1 MAIQEQRTL
10 PAPFIEDIGKDFA
23 KSLIGVTGLPALAAD
38 ISGQLTKRTDPA
50 TGELETDEAF
60 QRRQDIARERFQTFQ
75 QTQAAQ
81 APFAPQVAGQDPLQ
95 TQAATLAGQGVGS
108 YQPFLQQAQTTLA
121 GAQGMLGSGAGTG
134 AGTISDFM
142 SPYQSSVI
150 DTTLA
155 EFDRNRAIQE
165 QSLRDQQA
173 QLGVLGAGRAGVQL
187 AEYGAGADRERAALQ
202 AQLLQQ
208 GFGQAQAARQQD
220 FANRFGIFEAQ
231 TGLAGALPSLQ
242 RADIASLGQVGAAQ
256 QLQQQRILDAQQE
269 ANRLQAFEPQ
279 TRLDTYG
286 RGIAQLISGYPGS
299 SQVTQTPNPT
309 ALQTALGVATTIG
322 GLFGERKN

>member
-1 MAIQEQRTL
+1 MA
-10 PAPFIEDIGKDFA
+10 
-23 KSLIGVTGLPALAAD
+23 VT
-38 ISGQLTKRTDPA
+38 
-50 TGELETDEAF
+50 
-60 QRRQDIARERFQTFQ
+60 RQI
-75 QTQAAQ
+75 TQAPSFVDDLAKDYGTQ
-81 APFAPQVAGQDPLQ
+81 LAGLTAVPLDTSRFAPQVAAQDPLQ
-95 TQAATLAGQGVGS
+95 TQAVSLAQQGVGS

-187 AEYGAGADRERAALQ
+187 AEYGTGADRERAALQ

-220 FANRFGIFEAQ
+220 FSNRFGIFEAQ

-256 QLQQQRILDAQQE
+256 QLQQQRVLDAQQE

-286 RGIAQLISGYPGS
+286 RGITQLISGYPGS
-299 SQVTQTPNPT
+299 SQVTQTPGLSP
-309 ALQTALGVATTIG
+309 LETALGVASTIG
-322 GLFGERKN
+322 GLFQDKR

>member
-1 MAIQEQRTL
+1 MAI
-10 PAPFIEDIGKDFA
+10 
-23 KSLIGVTGLPALAAD
+23 
-38 ISGQLTKRTDPA
+38 
-50 TGELETDEAF
+50 
-60 QRRQDIARERFQTFQ
+60 ARSE
-75 QTQAAQ
+75 TQAPGFIDDLAKDYGTQ
-81 APFAPQVAGQDPLQ
+81 LAGLTAVPLDTARFAPQVAAQDQLQ

-134 AGTISDFM
+134 AGTVSDFM
-142 SPYQSSVI
+142 SPFQSQVI

-165 QSLRDQQA
+165 QTLRDQQA
-173 QLGVLGAGRAGVQL
+173 KLGVLGAGRAGVQL
-187 AEYGAGADRERAALQ
+187 AEYGSGADRERALLQ
-202 AQLLQQ
+202 AGLQQ
-208 GFGQAQAARQQD
+208 QAFQDAVARRQQD
-220 FANRFGIFEAQ
+220 FSNRFGIFEAQ

-279 TRLDTYG
+279 TRLDTLG
-286 RGIAQLISGYPGS
+286 RGITQLISGYPGQS
-299 SQVTQTPNPT
+299 TQTQTPG
-309 ALQTALGVATTIG
+309 LSRLETALGVASTIG
-322 GLFGERKN
+322 GLFNRQK

>member
-1 MAIQEQRTL
+1 MA
-10 PAPFIEDIGKDFA
+10 
-23 KSLIGVTGLPALAAD
+23 VTRA
-38 ISGQLTKRTDPA
+38 I
-50 TGELETDEAF
+50 
-60 QRRQDIARERFQTFQ
+60 
-75 QTQAAQ
+75 TQAPSFVDDLAKDYGTQ
-81 APFAPQVAGQDPLQ
+81 LAGLTAVPLDTSRFAPQVAAQDPLQ
-95 TQAATLAGQGVGS
+95 TQAVSLAQQGVGS

-187 AEYGAGADRERAALQ
+187 AEYGTGADRERALLQ
-202 AQLLQQ
+202 AGLLQQ
-208 GFGQAQAARQQD
+208 GFGQAQTARQQD
-220 FANRFGIFEAQ
+220 FSNRFGIFEAQ

-256 QLQQQRILDAQQE
+256 QLQQQRVLDAQQE

-286 RGIAQLISGYPGS
+286 RGITQLISGYPGES
-299 SQVTQTPNPT
+299 RVTQTPGLSP
-309 ALQTALGVATTIG
+309 LETALGVASTIG
-322 GLFGERKN
+322 GLFKKDD

>member
-1 MAIQEQRTL
+1 MAITRTL
-10 PAPFIEDIGKDFA
+10 TQAPEFLQDLSKDFA
-23 KSLIGVTGLPALAAD
+23 TQLVGLTSVPLD
-38 ISGQLTKRTDPA
+38 TSR
-50 TGELETDEAF
+50 
-60 QRRQDIARERFQTFQ
+60 
-75 QTQAAQ
+75 
-81 APFAPQVAGQDPLQ
+81 FAPQVAAQDPLQ
-95 TQAATLAGQGVGS
+95 QQAATLAGQGIGS

-134 AGTISDFM
+134 AGTVSDFM
-142 SPYQSSVI
+142 SPFQSQVI

-173 QLGVLGAGRAGVQL
+173 KLGVLGAGRAGVQL
-187 AEYGAGADRERAALQ
+187 AEYGSGADRERALLQ
-202 AQLLQQ
+202 AGLQQ
-208 GFGQAQAARQQD
+208 QAFQDAVARRQQD
-220 FANRFGIFEAQ
+220 FSNRFGIFEAQ

-256 QLQQQRILDAQQE
+256 QLQQQRILDAQAE

-286 RGIAQLISGYPGS
+286 RGIAQLISGYPGQS
-299 SQVTQTPNPT
+299 TQTQTPG
-309 ALQTALGVATTIG
+309 LSRLETALGVASTVG
-322 GLFGERKN
+322 SLFRPQGR

>member
-1 MAIQEQRTL
+1 MAVTRTL
-10 PAPFIEDIGKDFA
+10 
-23 KSLIGVTGLPALAAD
+23 
-38 ISGQLTKRTDPA
+38 
-50 TGELETDEAF
+50 
-60 QRRQDIARERFQTFQ
+60 
-75 QTQAAQ
+75 TQAPEFLQDLSKDYATQ
-81 APFAPQVAGQDPLQ
+81 LVGLTSVPLDTARFAPQVAAQDPLQ

-134 AGTISDFM
+134 TGSISDFM

-165 QSLRDQQA
+165 QTLRDQQA
-173 QLGVLGAGRAGVQL
+173 KLGVLGAGRAGVQL
-187 AEYGAGADRERAALQ
+187 AEYGSGADRERALLQ
-202 AQLLQQ
+202 AGLLQQ
-208 GFGQAQAARQQD
+208 GFGDAAARRQQD
-220 FANRFGIFEAQ
+220 FSNRFGIFEAQ

-279 TRLDTYG
+279 TRLDTLG
-286 RGIAQLISGYPGS
+286 RGITQLISGYPGQS
-299 SQVTQTPNPT
+299 TQTQTPG
-309 ALQTALGVATTIG
+309 LSRLETALGVASTIG
-322 GLFGERKN
+322 GLFNRQR

>member
-1 MAIQEQRTL
+1 MAIARSVTQ
-10 PAPFIEDIGKDFA
+10 APSFIDDLAKDYGTQ
-23 KSLIGVTGLPALAAD
+23 LTGLTAVPLD
-38 ISGQLTKRTDPA
+38 TSR
-50 TGELETDEAF
+50 
-60 QRRQDIARERFQTFQ
+60 
-75 QTQAAQ
+75 
-81 APFAPQVAGQDPLQ
+81 FAPQVAAQDPLQ

-121 GAQGMLGSGAGTG
+121 GAEGMLGSGAGTG

-165 QSLRDQQA
+165 QNIRSQQA
-173 QLGVLGAGRAGVQL
+173 GIGALGSGRAGVQL
-187 AEYGAGADRERAALQ
+187 SEYGSGADRERAALQ

-208 GFGQAQAARQQD
+208 GFGDAAARRQQD
-220 FANRFGIFEAQ
+220 FSNRFGIFEAQ
-231 TGLAGALPSLQ
+231 TGLAGALPQLQ
-242 RADIASLGQVGAAQ
+242 RADVASLGQVGAAQ

-279 TRLDTYG
+279 SRLDTYG

-299 SQVTQTPNPT
+299 SNVSQTPNLTP
-309 ALQTALGVATTIG
+309 LQTALGVASTVG
-322 GLFGERKN
+322 GLFRKPD

>member
-1 MAIQEQRTL
+1 MA
-10 PAPFIEDIGKDFA
+10 
-23 KSLIGVTGLPALAAD
+23 VTRA
-38 ISGQLTKRTDPA
+38 I
-50 TGELETDEAF
+50 
-60 QRRQDIARERFQTFQ
+60 
-75 QTQAAQ
+75 TQAPSFVDDLAKDYGTQ
-81 APFAPQVAGQDPLQ
+81 LAGLTAVPLDTSRFAPQVAAQDPLQ
-95 TQAATLAGQGVGS
+95 TQAVSLAQQGVGS

-187 AEYGAGADRERAALQ
+187 AEYGTGADRERALLQ
-202 AQLLQQ
+202 AGLLQQ
-208 GFGQAQAARQQD
+208 GFGQAQTARQQD
-220 FANRFGIFEAQ
+220 FSNRFGIFEAQ

-256 QLQQQRILDAQQE
+256 QLQQQRVLDAQQE

-286 RGIAQLISGYPGS
+286 RGITQLISGYPGS
-299 SQVTQTPNPT
+299 SQVTQTPGLSP
-309 ALQTALGVATTIG
+309 LETALGVASTIG
-322 GLFGERKN
+322 GLFKKDN

>member
-1 MAIQEQRTL
+1 MAVTRTL
-10 PAPFIEDIGKDFA
+10 
-23 KSLIGVTGLPALAAD
+23 
-38 ISGQLTKRTDPA
+38 
-50 TGELETDEAF
+50 
-60 QRRQDIARERFQTFQ
+60 
-75 QTQAAQ
+75 TQAPEFLQDLSKDYATQ
-81 APFAPQVAGQDPLQ
+81 LVGLTSVPLDTARFSPQVAAQDPLQ

-134 AGTISDFM
+134 TGSISDFM

-165 QSLRDQQA
+165 QTLRDQQA
-173 QLGVLGAGRAGVQL
+173 KLGVLGAGRAGVQL
-187 AEYGAGADRERAALQ
+187 AEYGSGADRERALLQ
-202 AQLLQQ
+202 AGLLQQ
-208 GFGQAQAARQQD
+208 GFGDAAARRQQD
-220 FANRFGIFEAQ
+220 FSNRFGIFEAQ

-279 TRLDTYG
+279 TRLDTLG
-286 RGIAQLISGYPGS
+286 RGITSLISGYPGS
-299 SQVTQTPNPT
+299 STQTQTPG
-309 ALQTALGVATTIG
+309 LSRLETALGVASTIG
-322 GLFGERKN
+322 SLFRK